1 MEYGTKSWMGSY
13 VDHHPGQ
20 EVRVIH
26 LPHNGPRQRY
36 GCALDEIMTPTSI
49 TVVPPVVQR
58 PDLSEEREELG
69 VDSRISDPD
78 FEDSWEYFVDT
89 MLGGDEYQALREAA
103 KSSYTNKR
111 AFVTN
116 AVKAHKRRTAS

>member
-1 MEYGTKSWMGSY
+1 
-13 VDHHPGQ
+13 
-20 EVRVIH
+20 
-26 LPHNGPRQRY
+26 
-36 GCALDEIMTPTSI
+36 
-49 TVVPPVVQR
+49 
-58 PDLSEEREELG
+58 
-69 VDSRISDPD
+69 
-78 FEDSWEYFVDT
+78 